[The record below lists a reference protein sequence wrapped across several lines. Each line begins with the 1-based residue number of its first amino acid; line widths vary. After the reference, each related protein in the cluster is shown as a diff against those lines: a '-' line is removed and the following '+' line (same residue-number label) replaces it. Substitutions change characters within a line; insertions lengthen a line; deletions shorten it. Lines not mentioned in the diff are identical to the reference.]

1 MAAAAARK
9 RTALRPLTAESD
21 LGFLLRGAILDDDA
35 DDDDWEYALA
45 HCNDDE
51 DTTHPVSIWK
61 GVAKT
66 LEF

>member
-1 MAAAAARK
+1 MWEGRK
-9 RTALRPLTAESD
+9 EGRKEREEERKGRATDNRQLQYD
-21 LGFLLRGAILDDDA
+21 

>member
-1 MAAAAARK
+1 MREGRK
-9 RTALRPLTAESD
+9 EGRKEREEERKGRATDNRQLQY
-21 LGFLLRGAILDDDA
+21 DDA